1 MEILYGWVKNIIYF
15 MIFLS
20 VAGSLLADSKYEQY
34 IRFFAGALLILLTVS
49 PLLDAAGL
57 DMRLERLF
65 ARFSSEMEAED
76 LKKEMWAMDGQRRNA
91 VLEQYRAAAEAD
103 IESMALEEGLACYG
117 AEVTFRTEEENW
129 GEIGGVKLYLS
140 DAKEAAAVDEA
151 IWIEAVRVGEE
162 SAERAGVS
170 RTAAADGAADGGRAA
185 AAKEPRT
192 GPRPSGQ
199 RLPPAVSFYVC
210 RCAAE

>member
-103 IESMALEEGLACYG
+103 IEAMALEEGLACYG

-151 IWIEAVRVGEE
+151 IWIEAVRVGDE
-162 SAERAGVS
+162 SAERAGAS
-170 RTAAADGAADGGRAA
+170 QTAAADGAADGGRAA
-185 AAKEPRT
+185 AREISSLKGKVALYYGLEESDIEIV
-192 GPRPSGQ
+192 GPDD
-199 RLPPAVSFYVC
+199 
-210 RCAAE
+210 

>member
-103 IESMALEEGLACYG
+103 IEAMALEEGLACYG
-117 AEVTFRTEEENW
+117 AEVTFRTEDENW

-151 IWIEAVRVGEE
+151 IWIEAVRVGDE
-162 SAERAGVS
+162 SAERAGAS
-170 RTAAADGAADGGRAA
+170 QTAAADGAADGGRADVREISSLKGKVA
-185 AAKEPRT
+185 LYYGLEESDIEIV
-192 GPRPSGQ
+192 GPDD
-199 RLPPAVSFYVC
+199 
-210 RCAAE
+210 

>member
-34 IRFFAGALLILLTVS
+34 IRFFAGARLILLTVS

-103 IESMALEEGLACYG
+103 IEAMALEEGLACYG

-151 IWIEAVRVGEE
+151 IWIEAVRVGDE
-162 SAERAGVS
+162 SAERAGAS
-170 RTAAADGAADGGRAA
+170 QTAAADGAADGGRADA
-185 AAKEPRT
+185 REISSLKGKVALYYGLEESDIEIV
-192 GPRPSGQ
+192 GPDD
-199 RLPPAVSFYVC
+199 
-210 RCAAE
+210 

>member
-103 IESMALEEGLACYG
+103 IEAMALEEGLACYG

-151 IWIEAVRVGEE
+151 IWIEAVRVGDE
-162 SAERAGVS
+162 SAERAGAS
-170 RTAAADGAADGGRAA
+170 QTAAADGAADGGRADA
-185 AAKEPRT
+185 REISSLKGKVALYYGLEESDIEIV
-192 GPRPSGQ
+192 GPDD
-199 RLPPAVSFYVC
+199 
-210 RCAAE
+210 

>member
-103 IESMALEEGLACYG
+103 IEAMALEEGLACYG
-117 AEVTFRTEEENW
+117 AEVTFRTEDENW

-162 SAERAGVS
+162 SAERAGAS
-170 RTAAADGAADGGRAA
+170 RTAAADGAADGGRADA
-185 AAKEPRT
+185 REISSLKGKVALYYGLEESDIEIV
-192 GPRPSGQ
+192 GPDD
-199 RLPPAVSFYVC
+199 
-210 RCAAE
+210 

>member
-103 IESMALEEGLACYG
+103 IEAMALEEGLACYG

-162 SAERAGVS
+162 SAERAGAS
-170 RTAAADGAADGGRAA
+170 QTAAADGAADGGRADA
-185 AAKEPRT
+185 REISSLKGKVALYYGLEESDIEIV
-192 GPRPSGQ
+192 GPDD
-199 RLPPAVSFYVC
+199 
-210 RCAAE
+210 

>member
-103 IESMALEEGLACYG
+103 IESMALEEGLAC
-117 AEVTFRTEEENW
+117 
-129 GEIGGVKLYLS
+129 
-140 DAKEAAAVDEA
+140 
-151 IWIEAVRVGEE
+151 
-162 SAERAGVS
+162 
-170 RTAAADGAADGGRAA
+170 
-185 AAKEPRT
+185 
-192 GPRPSGQ
+192 
-199 RLPPAVSFYVC
+199 
-210 RCAAE
+210 

>member
-103 IESMALEEGLACYG
+103 IEAMALEEGLACYG

-162 SAERAGVS
+162 SAERAGAS
-170 RTAAADGAADGGRAA
+170 RTAAADGAADGGRADA
-185 AAKEPRT
+185 REISSLKGKVALYYGLEESDIEIV
-192 GPRPSGQ
+192 GPDD
-199 RLPPAVSFYVC
+199 
-210 RCAAE
+210 

>member
-103 IESMALEEGLACYG
+103 IEAMALEEGLACYG

-170 RTAAADGAADGGRAA
+170 RTAAADGAADGGRADA
-185 AAKEPRT
+185 REISSLKGKVALYYGLEESDIEIV
-192 GPRPSGQ
+192 GPDD
-199 RLPPAVSFYVC
+199 
-210 RCAAE
+210 

>member
-1 MEILYGWVKNIIYF
+1 MKAEG
-15 MIFLS
+15 
-20 VAGSLLADSKYEQY
+20 GRGGDSLRLGKKYYLFHDFFVCSGQPAADSKYEQY

-103 IESMALEEGLACYG
+103 IESMALEEGLP
-117 AEVTFRTEEENW
+117 VM
-129 GEIGGVKLYLS
+129 
-140 DAKEAAAVDEA
+140 
-151 IWIEAVRVGEE
+151 
-162 SAERAGVS
+162 
-170 RTAAADGAADGGRAA
+170 
-185 AAKEPRT
+185 
-192 GPRPSGQ
+192 GQ
-199 RLPPAVSFYVC
+199 R
-210 RCAAE
+210 

>member
-34 IRFFAGALLILLTVS
+34 IRFFTGALLILLTVS

-151 IWIEAVRVGEE
+151 IWIEAVRVGDE
-162 SAERAGVS
+162 SAERAGAS
-170 RTAAADGAADGGRAA
+170 QTAAADGAADGGRADA
-185 AAKEPRT
+185 REISSLKGKVALYYGLEESDIEIV
-192 GPRPSGQ
+192 GPDD
-199 RLPPAVSFYVC
+199 
-210 RCAAE
+210 

>member
-34 IRFFAGALLILLTVS
+34 IRFFTGALLILLTVS

-151 IWIEAVRVGEE
+151 IWIEAVRVGDE
-162 SAERAGVS
+162 SAERAGAS
-170 RTAAADGAADGGRAA
+170 QTAAADGAADGGRADVREISSLKGKVA
-185 AAKEPRT
+185 LYYGLEESDIEIV
-192 GPRPSGQ
+192 GPDD
-199 RLPPAVSFYVC
+199 
-210 RCAAE
+210 

>member
-103 IESMALEEGLACYG
+103 IEAMALEEGLACYG

-151 IWIEAVRVGEE
+151 IWIEAVRVGDE
-162 SAERAGVS
+162 SAERAGAS
-170 RTAAADGAADGGRAA
+170 QTAAADGAADGGRADVREISSLKGKVA
-185 AAKEPRT
+185 LYYGLEESDIEIV
-192 GPRPSGQ
+192 GPDD
-199 RLPPAVSFYVC
+199 
-210 RCAAE
+210 

>member
-103 IESMALEEGLACYG
+103 IEAMALEEGLACYG

-162 SAERAGVS
+162 SAERAGAS
-170 RTAAADGAADGGRAA
+170 QTAAADGAADGGRADVREISSLKGKVA
-185 AAKEPRT
+185 LYYGLEESDIEIV
-192 GPRPSGQ
+192 GPDD
-199 RLPPAVSFYVC
+199 
-210 RCAAE
+210 

>member
-34 IRFFAGALLILLTVS
+34 IRFFTGALLILLTVS

-151 IWIEAVRVGEE
+151 IWIEAVRVGDE
-162 SAERAGVS
+162 SAERAGAS
-170 RTAAADGAADGGRAA
+170 RTAAADGAADGGRADVREISSLKGKVA
-185 AAKEPRT
+185 LYYGLEESDIEIV
-192 GPRPSGQ
+192 GPDD
-199 RLPPAVSFYVC
+199 
-210 RCAAE
+210 

>member
-117 AEVTFRTEEENW
+117 AEVTFRPEEENW

-170 RTAAADGAADGGRAA
+170 RTAAADGAADGGRADA
-185 AAKEPRT
+185 REISSLKGKVALYYGLEESDIEIV
-192 GPRPSGQ
+192 GPDD
-199 RLPPAVSFYVC
+199 
-210 RCAAE
+210 

>member
-103 IESMALEEGLACYG
+103 IEAMALEEGLACYG
-117 AEVTFRTEEENW
+117 AEVTFRTEDENW

-162 SAERAGVS
+162 SAERAGAS
-170 RTAAADGAADGGRAA
+170 QTAAADGAADGGRADA
-185 AAKEPRT
+185 REISSLKGKVALYYGLEESDIEIV
-192 GPRPSGQ
+192 GPDD
-199 RLPPAVSFYVC
+199 
-210 RCAAE
+210 

>member
-34 IRFFAGALLILLTVS
+34 IRFFTGALLILLTVS

-162 SAERAGVS
+162 SAERAGAS
-170 RTAAADGAADGGRAA
+170 QTAAADGAADGGRADA
-185 AAKEPRT
+185 REISSLKGKVALYYGLEESDIEIV
-192 GPRPSGQ
+192 GPDD
-199 RLPPAVSFYVC
+199 
-210 RCAAE
+210 

>member
-129 GEIGGVKLYLS
+129 GEIGGVKLYPS

-151 IWIEAVRVGEE
+151 IWIEAVRVGDE
-162 SAERAGVS
+162 SAERAGAS
-170 RTAAADGAADGGRAA
+170 QTAAADGAADGGRADA
-185 AAKEPRT
+185 REISSLKGKVALYYGLEESDIEIV
-192 GPRPSGQ
+192 GPDD
-199 RLPPAVSFYVC
+199 
-210 RCAAE
+210 

>member
-103 IESMALEEGLACYG
+103 IEAMALEEGLACYG

-162 SAERAGVS
+162 SAERAGAS
-170 RTAAADGAADGGRAA
+170 QTAAADGAAD
-185 AAKEPRT
+185 
-192 GPRPSGQ
+192 
-199 RLPPAVSFYVC
+199 
-210 RCAAE
+210 